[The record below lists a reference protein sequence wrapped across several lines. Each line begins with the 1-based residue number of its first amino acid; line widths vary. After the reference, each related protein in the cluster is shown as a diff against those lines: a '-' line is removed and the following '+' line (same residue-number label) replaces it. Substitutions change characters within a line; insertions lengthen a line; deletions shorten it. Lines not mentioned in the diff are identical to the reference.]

1 MPFLL
6 NLETRSISEVFK
18 TEPFV
23 WISIIMDIKV
33 LTAWHYELEYEY
45 KNIRCLW
52 NRDTNCIITQTRDEA
67 WDIEYSTRESE
78 SFSFVWGPPCPI
90 VFPKFNLVRQDALS
104 HHQWMD
110 LLKTSDLNSEYYN
123 QIHRSISI

>member
-1 MPFLL
+1 
-6 NLETRSISEVFK
+6 
-18 TEPFV
+18 
-23 WISIIMDIKV
+23 MDIKV

>member
-1 MPFLL
+1 
-6 NLETRSISEVFK
+6 
-18 TEPFV
+18 
-23 WISIIMDIKV
+23 MDIKV

-67 WDIEYSTRESE
+67 WDIEYVTRESE
-78 SFSFVWGPPCPI
+78 SFSFVWGSPSPI
-90 VFPKFNLVRQDALS
+90 VFPKFEITRQNALTTRE
-104 HHQWMD
+104 WED
-110 LLKTSDLNSEYYN
+110 LLLVTNCSKREYYT